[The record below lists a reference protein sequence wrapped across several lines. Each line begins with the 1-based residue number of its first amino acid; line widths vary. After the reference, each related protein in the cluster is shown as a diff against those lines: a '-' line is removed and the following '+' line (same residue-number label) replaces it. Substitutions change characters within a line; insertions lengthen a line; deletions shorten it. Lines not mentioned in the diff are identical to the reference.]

1 MTCGTGSQEQV
12 RLQPEKLRTATM
24 ALVGVGLDAPEKL
37 EGLEGVYRIT
47 KNLKKMPSE
56 AV

>member
-1 MTCGTGSQEQV
+1 M